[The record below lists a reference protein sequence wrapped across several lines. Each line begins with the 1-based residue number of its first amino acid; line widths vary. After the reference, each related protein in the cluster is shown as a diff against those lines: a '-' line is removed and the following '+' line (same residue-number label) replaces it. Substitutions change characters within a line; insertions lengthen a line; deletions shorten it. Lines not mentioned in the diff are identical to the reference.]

1 MVILCITLCIKSFG
15 NFMRFAMI
23 SNLKRLDFKVL
34 EMKSIKLKLVI
45 LKAKQLGNLLFPLWK
60 TALPAICKCV
70 LHDSWCTFSF
80 SNVVQADEILHW
92 NGFELKAKQSISST
106 PHNAQSWK
114 ITQKVVWPKIQTSSR
129 YLFFVAKRV
138 KGGKVKAIAI
148 TGKERQ

>member
-1 MVILCITLCIKSFG
+1 MQKFRKFTTFKIMVILSITLCIKSFG

-80 SNVVQADEILHW
+80 SNVVQAEEILHW

-114 ITQKVVWPKIQTSSR
+114 ITQKVVWPFLVRKFKS
-129 YLFFVAKRV
+129 YLNFRAKNSNF
-138 KGGKVKAIAI
+138 K
-148 TGKERQ
+148 

>member
-1 MVILCITLCIKSFG
+1 
-15 NFMRFAMI
+15 MRFAMI

-80 SNVVQADEILHW
+80 SNVVQAEEILHW

-114 ITQKVVWPKIQTSSR
+114 ITQKVVWPFSR
-129 YLFFVAKRV
+129 QKFKLQVGICFLSRKESKEEKWKPLQLQEKRDN
-138 KGGKVKAIAI
+138 
-148 TGKERQ
+148 RLY

>member
-1 MVILCITLCIKSFG
+1 MYYAMYQILWELYALC
-15 NFMRFAMI
+15 N
-23 SNLKRLDFKVL
+23 DFKFEEIRFQSAWNEVNKVKASNT
-34 EMKSIKLKLVI
+34 KSQASKP
-45 LKAKQLGNLLFPLWK
+45 GNLLFPLWK

-80 SNVVQADEILHW
+80 SNVVQAEEILHW

-129 YLFFVAKRV
+129 YLFLVAKRV

>member
-80 SNVVQADEILHW
+80 SNVVQAEEILHW

-129 YLFFVAKRV
+129 YLFLVAKRV

>member
-1 MVILCITLCIKSFG
+1 MYELYLLHRLLERELWVKKKHVPEACECANSGFSVFKS
-15 NFMRFAMI
+15 A
-23 SNLKRLDFKVL
+23 
-34 EMKSIKLKLVI
+34 
-45 LKAKQLGNLLFPLWK
+45 LGNLQV
-60 TALPAICKCV
+60 CV

-80 SNVVQADEILHW
+80 SNVVQAEEILHW

-114 ITQKVVWPKIQTSSR
+114 ITQKVVWPFLVWKFKS
-129 YLFFVAKRV
+129 YLRQKFKLQVGICFLVAKRV